1 MFLEKI
7 DTPAALKTLDIPE
20 LKTLA
25 DELRADLLSVLSEH
39 PGHFAPNFGTVELAI
54 ALHTVFDT
62 PRDKIVWDIGHQA
75 YPHKLLTGRRE
86 AFHTLRQQDGLS
98 GFLSRAESEYDVF
111 GAGHASTSIAAALGI
126 AAARDLT
133 NADYKVVAVIGDG
146 GLTGGIALEGLN
158 AAGSLGTQQK
168 PQDLLVL
175 LNDNQMSISAT
186 VGALGHHLKAHLEA
200 TDIKDL
206 TDLYRNGFFSFSKH
220 FHTLTSSANYNVLR
234 SGVKELLHYLSP
246 EAKAL
251 ASKVEAALKPGTLF
265 EELGF
270 RYFGPIDG
278 NDLDALIPVLTG
290 IRQLSGPILL
300 HLWTEKGRGYP
311 PAEADPVGFY
321 SVSAPFDVK
330 TGKKV
335 RKGQA
340 PARHQEGA
348 RIPTYTEVFSQ
359 TLTELAR
366 RDARIVGVTAAMP
379 GGTGL
384 DTFAEIF
391 PNRCFDL
398 GLAEQCAVTFAAGLA
413 TEGLRPVVAI
423 YSTFLQRG
431 YDQVLHDVCIQNLP
445 VIFALDRAGLVGADG
460 PTHHGVFDLAYLR
473 SIPNMVVMAPKDENE
488 LRHAV
493 KTALAYE
500 EGPIAFRY
508 PRGTGVGVKM
518 EEKPSAFP
526 IGKGEL
532 VREGHDILIVAIGN
546 RVHPALTAA
555 KKLEE
560 LGISTAVINARFV
573 KPLDTELILSLAERI
588 GNVITVEDGV
598 LMGGFGS
605 SVLEALADAGVPG
618 VQVTRLGIPDTF
630 IEHGATAQLHAF
642 CRCDENAIV
651 RAALSQMGTDGH
663 RWAQMGTT

>member
-1 MFLEKI
+1 MLLEKI
-7 DTPAALKTLDIPE
+7 DTPAALKTLDTAA

-25 DELRADLLSVLSEH
+25 EEMRAYLLAVLSEH

-54 ALHTVFDT
+54 ALHTVFNT
-62 PRDKIVWDIGHQA
+62 PHDKIVWDIGHQA
-75 YPHKLLTGRRE
+75 YPHKLLTGRRD
-86 AFHTLRQQDGLS
+86 AFPTLRQLDGIS

-111 GAGHASTSIAAALGI
+111 GAGHSSTSIAAALGI

-146 GLTGGIALEGLN
+146 GLTGGMALEGLN
-158 AAGSLGTQQK
+158 AAGSLGTQKSQTN
-168 PQDLLVL
+168 LLVI

-186 VGALGHHLKAHLEA
+186 VGALGHHLKAHLE
-200 TDIKDL
+200 I
-206 TDLYRNGFFSFSKH
+206 SKH
-220 FHTLTSSANYNVLR
+220 FHTLTSSPNYNFLR
-234 SGVKELLHYLSP
+234 SGVKELMNHISP

-300 HLWTEKGRGYP
+300 HLSTEKGRGYP

-321 SVSAPFDVK
+321 SVSGPFNLQ
-330 TGKKV
+330 TGKTTRQKS
-335 RKGQA
+335 Q
-340 PARHQEGA
+340 
-348 RIPTYTEVFSQ
+348 IPTYTEVFSQ
-359 TLTELAR
+359 TLTQLAQ

-384 DTFAEIF
+384 DTFADAF

-423 YSTFLQRG
+423 YSTFLQRA
-431 YDQVLHDVCIQNLP
+431 YDQVLHDVCLQNLP

-473 SIPNMVVMAPKDENE
+473 SIPNLVVIAPKDENE
-488 LRHAV
+488 LQHAI
-493 KTALAYE
+493 KTALEYQD
-500 EGPIAFRY
+500 GPIAFRY

-518 EEKPSAFP
+518 EEMPKAFP
-526 IGKGEL
+526 IGRGEL
-532 VREGHDILIVAIGN
+532 VREGDDILIVAVGN
-546 RVHPALTAA
+546 RVHPALAAA
-555 KKLEE
+555 KTLEDN
-560 LGISTAVINARFV
+560 GISVAVINARFV
-573 KPLDTELILSLAERI
+573 KPLDTALILPMAERI
-588 GNVITVEDGV
+588 GKVITVEDGV
-598 LMGGFGS
+598 VMGGFGS
-605 SVLEALADAGVPG
+605 TVLEALSDAGMPG
-618 VQVTRLGIPDTF
+618 VQVKRLGIPDAF
-630 IEHGATAQLHAF
+630 VEHGDTSQLYAL
-642 CRCDENAIV
+642 CGCDENGII
-651 RAALSQMGTDGH
+651 RAVETVM
-663 RWAQMGTT
+663 R

>member
-1 MFLEKI
+1 MLLENI
-7 DTPAALKTLDIPE
+7 DTPAALKTLATAE

-25 DELRADLLSVLSEH
+25 EEMRAYLLAVLSEH

-75 YPHKLLTGRRE
+75 YPHKLLTGRRD
-86 AFHTLRQQDGLS
+86 AFPTLRQLDGIS

-111 GAGHASTSIAAALGI
+111 GAGHSSTSIAAALGI

-133 NADYKVVAVIGDG
+133 NADYKVAAVIGDG
-146 GLTGGIALEGLN
+146 GLTGGMALEGLN
-158 AAGSLGTQQK
+158 ATGALGTQKSQK
-168 PQDLLVL
+168 DLLVI

-186 VGALGHHLKAHLEA
+186 VGALGHHLKAYLE
-200 TDIKDL
+200 T
-206 TDLYRNGFFSFSKH
+206 SKH
-220 FHTLTSSANYNVLR
+220 FHTLTSSPNYNFLR
-234 SGVKELLHYLSP
+234 SGVKELINHISP

-321 SVSAPFDVK
+321 SVSGPFNLK
-330 TGKKV
+330 TGKTTRQKS
-335 RKGQA
+335 
-340 PARHQEGA
+340 

-359 TLTELAR
+359 TLTQLAR

-384 DTFAEIF
+384 DTFADAF

-423 YSTFLQRG
+423 YSTFLQRA
-431 YDQVLHDVCIQNLP
+431 YDQVLHDVCLQNLP

-460 PTHHGVFDLAYLR
+460 PTHHGVFDFAYLR
-473 SIPNMVVMAPKDENE
+473 SIPNMVIMAPKDENE
-488 LRHAV
+488 LQHAV
-493 KTALAYE
+493 KTALEYQD
-500 EGPIAFRY
+500 GPIAFRY
-508 PRGTGVGVKM
+508 PRGAGIGVKM
-518 EEKPSAFP
+518 EEMPKAFP
-526 IGKGEL
+526 IGSGEL
-532 VREGHDILIVAIGN
+532 VREGDDILIIAVGN
-546 RVHPALTAA
+546 RVHPALAAA
-555 KKLEE
+555 KTLEE
-560 LGISTAVINARFV
+560 NDISAAVINALFV
-573 KPLDTELILSLAERI
+573 KPLDTALILPLAERI
-588 GNVITVEDGV
+588 GKIITVEDGV
-598 LMGGFGS
+598 VMGGFGS
-605 SVLEALADAGVPG
+605 AVLEALLDKGMTG
-618 VQVTRLGIPDTF
+618 VQVKRLGIPDAF
-630 IEHGATAQLHAF
+630 VEHGDTSQLYAL
-642 CRCDENAIV
+642 CGCDENGILRSV
-651 RAALSQMGTDGH
+651 ETMMR
-663 RWAQMGTT
+663 

>member
-1 MFLEKI
+1 MLLEKI
-7 DTPAALKTLDIPE
+7 DTPAALKTLDTAA

-25 DELRADLLSVLSEH
+25 EEMRAYLLAVLSEH

-62 PRDKIVWDIGHQA
+62 PHDKIVWDIGHQA
-75 YPHKLLTGRRE
+75 YPHKLLTGRRD
-86 AFHTLRQQDGLS
+86 AFPTLRQLDGIS

-111 GAGHASTSIAAALGI
+111 GAGHSSTSIAAALGI

-146 GLTGGIALEGLN
+146 GLTGGMALEGLN
-158 AAGSLGTQQK
+158 AAGSLGTQKSQTN
-168 PQDLLVL
+168 LLVI

-186 VGALGHHLKAHLEA
+186 VGALGHHLKAHLE
-200 TDIKDL
+200 T
-206 TDLYRNGFFSFSKH
+206 SKH
-220 FHTLTSSANYNVLR
+220 FHTLTSSPNYNFLR
-234 SGVKELLHYLSP
+234 SGVKELMNHISP

-300 HLWTEKGRGYP
+300 HLSTEKGRGYP

-321 SVSAPFDVK
+321 SVSGPFNLK
-330 TGKKV
+330 TGKTTRQKS
-335 RKGQA
+335 
-340 PARHQEGA
+340 

-359 TLTELAR
+359 TLTQLAQ

-384 DTFAEIF
+384 DTFADAF

-423 YSTFLQRG
+423 YSTFLQRA

-473 SIPNMVVMAPKDENE
+473 SIPNLVVMAPKDENE
-488 LRHAV
+488 LQHAL
-493 KTALAYE
+493 KTALEYQD
-500 EGPIAFRY
+500 GPIAFRY

-518 EEKPSAFP
+518 EEMPKAFP
-526 IGKGEL
+526 IGRGEL
-532 VREGHDILIVAIGN
+532 VREGDDILIVAVGN
-546 RVHPALTAA
+546 RVHPALAAA
-555 KKLEE
+555 KTLEE
-560 LGISTAVINARFV
+560 NGVSVAVINARFV
-573 KPLDTELILSLAERI
+573 KPLDTALILPMAERI
-588 GNVITVEDGV
+588 GKVITVEDGV
-598 LMGGFGS
+598 VMGGFGS
-605 SVLEALADAGVPG
+605 TVLEALSDAGVTG
-618 VQVTRLGIPDTF
+618 VQVKRLGIPDAF
-630 IEHGATAQLHAF
+630 VEHGDTSQLYAL
-642 CRCDENAIV
+642 CGCDENGII
-651 RAALSQMGTDGH
+651 RAVETMMQAPSPARQI
-663 RWAQMGTT
+663 RSPR

>member
-1 MFLEKI
+1 MLLEKI
-7 DTPAALKTLDIPE
+7 DTPAALKTLATTE

-25 DELRADLLSVLSEH
+25 EEMRAYLLAVLSEH

-75 YPHKLLTGRRE
+75 YPHKLLTGRRD
-86 AFHTLRQQDGLS
+86 AFPTLRQLDGIS

-111 GAGHASTSIAAALGI
+111 GAGHSSTSIAAALGI

-133 NADYKVVAVIGDG
+133 NADYKVAAVIGDG
-146 GLTGGIALEGLN
+146 GLTGGMALEGLN
-158 AAGSLGTQQK
+158 ATGALGTQKSQK
-168 PQDLLVL
+168 DLLVI

-186 VGALGHHLKAHLEA
+186 VGALGHHLKAYLE
-200 TDIKDL
+200 T
-206 TDLYRNGFFSFSKH
+206 SKH
-220 FHTLTSSANYNVLR
+220 FHTLTSSPNYNFLR
-234 SGVKELLHYLSP
+234 SGVKELINHISP

-311 PAEADPVGFY
+311 PAEADPVEFY
-321 SVSAPFDVK
+321 SISGPFNLK
-330 TGKKV
+330 TGKTTRQKS
-335 RKGQA
+335 
-340 PARHQEGA
+340 

-359 TLTELAR
+359 TLTQLAR

-384 DTFAEIF
+384 DTFADAF

-423 YSTFLQRG
+423 YSTFLQRA
-431 YDQVLHDVCIQNLP
+431 YDQVLHDVCLQNLP

-460 PTHHGVFDLAYLR
+460 PTHHGVFDFAYLR
-473 SIPNMVVMAPKDENE
+473 SIPNMVIMAPKDENE
-488 LRHAV
+488 LQHAV
-493 KTALAYE
+493 KTALEYQD
-500 EGPIAFRY
+500 GPIAFRY
-508 PRGTGVGVKM
+508 PRGAGIGVKM
-518 EEKPSAFP
+518 EELPKDFP

-532 VREGHDILIVAIGN
+532 VREGDDILIVAVGN
-546 RVHPALTAA
+546 RVHPALAAA
-555 KKLEE
+555 KTLEE
-560 LGISTAVINARFV
+560 SGISAAVINARFV
-573 KPLDTELILSLAERI
+573 KPLDTALILPLAERI
-588 GNVITVEDGV
+588 GKVITVEDGV
-598 LMGGFGS
+598 VMGGFGS
-605 SVLEALADAGVPG
+605 TVLEALLDKGMTG
-618 VQVTRLGIPDTF
+618 VQVKRLGIPDAF
-630 IEHGATAQLHAF
+630 VEHGDTSQLYAL
-642 CRCDENAIV
+642 CGCDENGV
-651 RAALSQMGTDGH
+651 LRTVETMM
-663 RWAQMGTT
+663 R